1 MHDRGLSLFVF
12 IMKFYEWQNDKNK
25 ITLYEIGLLKDD
37 IQEHLDTEAAFVFML
52 KKSFD
57 FFLFVCFLI
66 DIYEI
71 RIS

>member
-12 IMKFYEWQNDKNK
+12 IMKFYEWENGKNK

-52 KKSFD
+52 KKGFD
-57 FFLFVCFLI
+57 FFFPDRYI
-66 DIYEI
+66 WDTN
-71 RIS
+71 

>member
-37 IQEHLDTEAAFVFML
+37 IQEHLDTEAGFVFML
-52 KKSFD
+52 KKGFD
-57 FFLFVCFLI
+57 FFFPDRYI
-66 DIYEI
+66 WDTN
-71 RIS
+71 

>member
-12 IMKFYEWQNDKNK
+12 IMKFYEWQNGKNK

-52 KKSFD
+52 KKGFD
-57 FFLFVCFLI
+57 FFFFLI